1 MSWTIKLET
10 DPETGELLIPFPD
23 DLMEQMAW
31 QINDVLVWQD
41 NKDGSWTI
49 KKKEVQ

>member
-1 MSWTIKLET
+1 MNWTVKLET
-10 DPETGELLIPFPD
+10 DPETGELLMPLPV

-31 QINDVLVWQD
+31 KIDDVLVWQD

-49 KKKEVQ
+49 KKKEIK